1 MPTKITRLLK
11 TLMDVISDL
20 RISAIFGQKIFG
32 AKDQEPRAIHQK
44 AITFAERREIGQDN
58 KPAGRCQ

>member
-1 MPTKITRLLK
+1 
-11 TLMDVISDL
+11 MDVISDL

-44 AITFAERREIGQDN
+44 AITFAERRER
-58 KPAGRCQ
+58 AR

>member
-44 AITFAERREIGQDN
+44 AITKRSHHVRREKREGKIW
-58 KPAGRCQ
+58 